1 MFNHCKNCRAKID
14 PKKRERKK
22 SKIEAGLTEDR
33 MSKPPSN
40 NF

>member
-1 MFNHCKNCRAKID
+1 MFNHCKNCHAKID
-14 PKKRERKK
+14 PKKREK

-40 NF
+40 NY